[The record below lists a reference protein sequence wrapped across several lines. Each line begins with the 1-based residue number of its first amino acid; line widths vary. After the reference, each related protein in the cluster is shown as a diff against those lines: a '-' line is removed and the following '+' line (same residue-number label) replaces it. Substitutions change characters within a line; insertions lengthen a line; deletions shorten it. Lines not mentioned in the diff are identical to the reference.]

1 MTLVKHKPTTA
12 PRVIPE
18 VPKVAADIKTH
29 EIYDHRDTPLWSLD
43 SFLTGSKWTVTWF
56 RQRLGA
62 NDPPK
67 KLDTSLSPAH
77 QAYDRISNLDI
88 LVQSALTSSFRDK
101 EQLMEV
107 TGSAMFY
114 SITPPTVDDYIV
126 AQSNLGRL
134 GLFRITNV
142 NRRNHERE
150 SVFIAE
156 YAMEQEI
163 DSEDPLY
170 KDLYRKTVNRY
181 SFSRQRFIENRQA
194 ILLEDCEKK
203 LEDMELEFR
212 YMTEDYYN
220 DFYSVYTGTLTLP
233 GQSSRI
239 VDPFILPFI
248 ISIVPFEAMP
258 KLQRAHLVSTNNNPA
273 YTRPNIWD
281 VLLRRRPGDLSR
293 CERKMAAYD
302 PREIH
307 SSYFARSGNYVAA
320 DLVVFPLI
328 QDGTLHSV
336 DRSDEIT
343 TNTYDL
349 NTQPFAPESPKNPDP
364 SAKVELFQRHEPI
377 IPYFPVTFDK
387 TYIFSD
393 SFYEGNPQSVIEV
406 MIMDYLR
413 NEAINQDQ
421 LRLLVRNYRD
431 MGRLEQFYYGPI
443 LFLLM
448 RESRRSNYT

>member
-1 MTLVKHKPTTA
+1 MTLVKHKPTKP

-18 VPKVAADIKTH
+18 VPKVAAEVKTH

-43 SFLTGSKWTVTWF
+43 SFLSGSKWTVTWF
-56 RQRLGA
+56 RQRLGP

-67 KLDTSLSPAH
+67 KLDISLSPAH
-77 QAYDRISNLDI
+77 QAYDRVSNLDI

-114 SITPPTVDDYIV
+114 SITVPTVDDYIL
-126 AQSNLGRL
+126 AQSNLSRL

-150 SVFIAE
+150 SVFIVE
-156 YAMEQEI
+156 YALEQEI
-163 DSEDPLY
+163 DSNDPLY
-170 KDLYRKTVNRY
+170 QDLYRKTVNRY

-194 ILLEDCEKK
+194 ILLEEDEKK
-203 LEDMELEFR
+203 LKDMELEFR
-212 YMTEDYYN
+212 HMAEDYFN

-233 GQSSRI
+233 GQAYRI

-248 ISIVPFEAMP
+248 TTIVPFEDMP
-258 KLQRAHLVSTNNNPA
+258 RLQRAHLVSTNNNPA
-273 YTRPNIWD
+273 YSRPNIWD
-281 VLLRRRPGDLSR
+281 VLLRRRVEDLSR
-293 CERKMAAYD
+293 CEKVMAAYD
-302 PREIH
+302 PRTIH

-328 QDGTLHSV
+328 QDASLHSV

-343 TNTYDL
+343 TNTYDFE
-349 NTQPFAPESPKNPDP
+349 TQPFAPESPENPDP
-364 SAKVELFQRHEPI
+364 NAAVELFTRHGPI
-377 IPYFPVTFDK
+377 IPFFPVTFDE
-387 TYIFSD
+387 TYIFSKN
-393 SFYEGNPQSVIEV
+393 FYEGNPESVIEI

-421 LRLLVRNYRD
+421 LRLLVRNYRIMD
-431 MGRLEQFYYGPI
+431 RLEQFYYGPI